1 MRDLWVDYAKGIGI
15 ALVVFGHVNRGLYS
29 SGVYLSEGSYK
40 LLDSII
46 YSFHMPLF
54 FFLAGLFF
62 LQSIERKGKKEFIV
76 SKVDTIVYPYV
87 VWSLIQGGIEVVL
100 SNYTNSKTGMGEVL
114 AFLIYPRAQFWFLYA
129 LFMIFAVAAMLWHRK
144 YFNRYLPVLL
154 ILSLVINVYQE
165 ELTNNFHLDFITHY
179 LFFFMLGVL
188 FQKVSG
194 KITASPNQVI
204 SGVVA
209 VLFGLSQYLFHWGM
223 GYTYTNA
230 GVLSV
235 LLAIISIGFI
245 VVLALMLSK
254 MDIKLFRV
262 LGELSMYIYLMHILA
277 GSGMRI
283 VLNKVL
289 HTNSWSIHVLF
300 GTLAGIVVP
309 VIAFYLLKRWKA
321 DFLFNRPRFGV
332 KKKSYI

>member
-29 SGVYLSEGSYK
+29 SGVYLSEGAYT
-40 LLDSII
+40 LVDSII

-76 SKVDTIVYPYV
+76 SKADTIVYPYV

-100 SNYTNSKTGMGEVL
+100 SNYTNSKTSLGEVL

-129 LFMIFAVAAMLWHRK
+129 LFMIFAVAAVLWHRK
-144 YFNRYLPVLL
+144 YFNQYLPYLL
-154 ILSLVINVYQE
+154 ILSLVMNVWQE
-165 ELTNNFHLDFITHY
+165 ELTNNFHLDFITNY
-179 LFFFMLGVL
+179 LFFFMLGIL
-188 FQKVSG
+188 FYKVSG
-194 KITASPNQVI
+194 KITANANEVVFG
-204 SGVVA
+204 GVA
-209 VLFGLSQYLFHWGM
+209 ILFILSQYLFHWGL
-223 GYTYTNA
+223 GYTYTHT
-230 GVLSV
+230 GMLSV
-235 LLAIISIGFI
+235 LLAVISIGFI
-245 VVLALMLSK
+245 VMLASMLSK
-254 MDIKLFRV
+254 MDLKLFRI

-289 HTNSWSIHVLF
+289 HTNSWTAHVLF
-300 GTLAGIVVP
+300 GTLAGIIVP
-309 VIAFYLLKRWKA
+309 VIAVYVLKRWRA
-321 DFLFNRPRFGV
+321 DFLFSRPRLSI